1 MVVFI
6 LYTDT
11 EHIFVDSVGFL
22 NNTFCVLTYLPAVR
36 FEPGLAG
43 SGVQTLPLSFYV
55 PKWLLFDA
63 NLT

>member
-11 EHIFVDSVGFL
+11 EHIFVGSVGFL
-22 NNTFCVLTYLPAVR
+22 NNTFWVLTYLPAVR
-36 FEPGLAG
+36 FKPGMAW
-43 SGVQTLPLSFYV
+43 SEAQTLPLSFAF